1 MNIESPL
8 LAHPLLVESLRP
20 EVTIIVGILLLI
32 IVPNLGNATFRI
44 PMTQFRIPV
53 FLGGERFR
61 ATSDPLIPGV
71 ISMFTLL
78 LAMASSLMTFVE
90 GAALSTVC
98 ISANGAIQQG
108 CAGSSDY
115 ILRSDAFSRI
125 FTSIFNFALLV
136 GTAAMI
142 NRMPAK
148 ADAKA
153 PHPDSSDSFKARAI
167 RVLLNNRRQGDFHL
181 LVLFVALGM
190 SIVAL
195 STNLFLLFVGLELA
209 SLAIYVL
216 VAFMKEENT
225 SGEAATKYF
234 LTGSV
239 ASAIT
244 LYGMSLLYIWS
255 GSATDYASATL
266 NLTGPQGL
274 AATWAGMET
283 LDPLAAIG
291 FGMLLVGFGFK
302 VSAVPFHFAAPD
314 AYSGTSSP
322 MASIL
327 ATASKA
333 MGFAALLRVLVV
345 MTGPEF
351 GSAAFWLPLL
361 GILSV
366 ITMTWGNLAALSTQ
380 NPKRMLA
387 YSSVAHA
394 GYLLAALAAL
404 GSGLASESVNELL
417 ITAVVFH
424 LLVLAFFK
432 SGAFLVL
439 TMTEIRDDSSSME
452 SLYGLGRRDPIIAVA
467 MFVFML
473 ALAGVPPLSGFLSK
487 FLVIDGII
495 SASTGSGSISATG
508 AIAWL
513 SSVHWIFWLAI
524 SMALN
529 SALSLFYY
537 LRIGQVMFFEKS
549 KSILPLPDAPMIRIT
564 VILCLILTVIAGI
577 GPFSQTLVDMATMA
591 AQHLLKV

>member
-1 MNIESPL
+1 MIESPL
-8 LAHPLLVESLRP
+8 LSHPLLVESLRP
-20 EVTIIVGILLLI
+20 EVTLIVGILLLI
-32 IVPNLGNATFRI
+32 IVPNLGKATARI
-44 PMTQFRIPV
+44 PMTQIRIPV
-53 FLGGERFR
+53 LLGGERFR

-90 GAALSTVC
+90 GTALSTVC
-98 ISANGAIQQG
+98 ISANGALQQG
-108 CAGSSDY
+108 CTGSDY
-115 ILRSDAFSRI
+115 ILRADAFSRM
-125 FTSIFNFALLV
+125 FTSIFSFALLV

-142 NRMPAK
+142 NRMPAN
-148 ADAKA
+148 ADARA
-153 PHPDSSDSFKARAI
+153 PHPDSSDSMRARAI
-167 RVLLNNRRQGDFHL
+167 RRLLNNRRQGDFHL
-181 LVLFVALGM
+181 LILFAALGM

-195 STNLFLLFVGLELA
+195 STHLFLLFIGLELA

-216 VAFMKEENT
+216 VAFMKEERT

-239 ASAIT
+239 SSAVT

-255 GSATDYASATL
+255 GSTFDYASATL
-266 NLTGPQGL
+266 SLTGPQGL
-274 AATWAGMET
+274 AASWAAMDT
-283 LDPLAAIG
+283 LEPLAAIG

-333 MGFAALLRVLVV
+333 MGFAALLRILVV
-345 MTGPEF
+345 MAGPEA
-351 GSAAFWLPLL
+351 GSPAFWLPLFGL
-361 GILSV
+361 LSV
-366 ITMTWGNLAALSTQ
+366 VTMTWGNLAALSTE

-394 GYLLAALAAL
+394 GYLLAAIAAI
-404 GSGLASESVNELL
+404 GSGMADESTNQIL
-417 ITAVVFH
+417 ITAVIFH

-439 TMTEIRDDSSSME
+439 TMTEIKGDSSSME
-452 SLYGLGRRDPIIAVA
+452 SLHGLGRRDPIIAVA

-495 SASTGSGSISATG
+495 SASTGSGSMTATG
-508 AIAWL
+508 AIDWL
-513 SSVHWIFWLAI
+513 QSVHWVFWLAI

-537 LRIGQVMFFEKS
+537 LRIGQVMFFEKA

-564 VILCLILTVIAGI
+564 VILCLILTLISGL

>member
-1 MNIESPL
+1 
-8 LAHPLLVESLRP
+8 
-20 EVTIIVGILLLI
+20 
-32 IVPNLGNATFRI
+32 
-44 PMTQFRIPV
+44 
-53 FLGGERFR
+53 
-61 ATSDPLIPGV
+61 
-71 ISMFTLL
+71 
-78 LAMASSLMTFVE
+78 
-90 GAALSTVC
+90 
-98 ISANGAIQQG
+98 
-108 CAGSSDY
+108 
-115 ILRSDAFSRI
+115 
-125 FTSIFNFALLV
+125 
-136 GTAAMI
+136 
-142 NRMPAK
+142 
-148 ADAKA
+148 
-153 PHPDSSDSFKARAI
+153 
-167 RVLLNNRRQGDFHL
+167 
-181 LVLFVALGM
+181 
-190 SIVAL
+190 
-195 STNLFLLFVGLELA
+195 ELA

-216 VAFMKEENT
+216 VAFMKEERT

-239 ASAIT
+239 SSAVT

-255 GSATDYASATL
+255 GSTFDYASATL
-266 NLTGPQGL
+266 SLTGPQGL
-274 AATWAGMET
+274 AASWAAMDT
-283 LDPLAAIG
+283 LEPLAAIG

-333 MGFAALLRVLVV
+333 MGFAALLRILVV
-345 MTGPEF
+345 MAGPEA
-351 GSAAFWLPLL
+351 GSPAFWLPLFGL
-361 GILSV
+361 LSV
-366 ITMTWGNLAALSTQ
+366 VTMTWGNLAALSTE

-394 GYLLAALAAL
+394 GYLLAAIAAI
-404 GSGLASESVNELL
+404 GSGMADESTNQIL
-417 ITAVVFH
+417 ITAVIFH

-439 TMTEIRDDSSSME
+439 TMTEIKGDSSSME
-452 SLYGLGRRDPIIAVA
+452 SLHGLGRRDPIIAVA

-495 SASTGSGSISATG
+495 SASTGSGSMTATG
-508 AIAWL
+508 AIDWL
-513 SSVHWIFWLAI
+513 QSVHWVFWLAI

-537 LRIGQVMFFEKS
+537 LRIGQVMFFEKA

-564 VILCLILTVIAGI
+564 VILCLILTLISGL

>member
-1 MNIESPL
+1 MIESPL
-8 LAHPLLVESLRP
+8 LSHPLLVESLRP
-20 EVTIIVGILLLI
+20 EVTLIVGILLLI
-32 IVPNLGNATFRI
+32 IVPNLGKATARI
-44 PMTQFRIPV
+44 PMTQIRIPV
-53 FLGGERFR
+53 LLGGERFR

-90 GAALSTVC
+90 GTALSTVC
-98 ISANGAIQQG
+98 ISANGALQQG
-108 CAGSSDY
+108 CTGSDY
-115 ILRSDAFSRI
+115 ILRADAFSRM
-125 FTSIFNFALLV
+125 FTSIFSFALLV

-142 NRMPAK
+142 NRMPAN
-148 ADAKA
+148 ADARA
-153 PHPDSSDSFKARAI
+153 PHPDSSDTMRARAI
-167 RVLLNNRRQGDFHL
+167 RRLLNNRRQGDFHL
-181 LVLFVALGM
+181 LILFAALGM

-195 STNLFLLFVGLELA
+195 STHLFLLFIGLELA

-216 VAFMKEENT
+216 VAFMKEERT

-239 ASAIT
+239 SSAVT

-255 GSATDYASATL
+255 GSTFDYASATL
-266 NLTGPQGL
+266 SLTGPQGL
-274 AATWAGMET
+274 AASWAAMDT
-283 LDPLAAIG
+283 LEPLAAIG

-333 MGFAALLRVLVV
+333 MGFAALLRILVV
-345 MTGPEF
+345 MAGPEA
-351 GSAAFWLPLL
+351 GSPAFWLPLFGL
-361 GILSV
+361 LSV
-366 ITMTWGNLAALSTQ
+366 VTMTWGNLAALSTE

-394 GYLLAALAAL
+394 GYLLAAIAAI
-404 GSGLASESVNELL
+404 GSGMADESTNQIL
-417 ITAVVFH
+417 ITAVIFH

-439 TMTEIRDDSSSME
+439 TMTEIKGDSSSME
-452 SLYGLGRRDPIIAVA
+452 SLHGLGRRDPIIAVA

-495 SASTGSGSISATG
+495 SASTGSGSMTATG
-508 AIAWL
+508 AIDWL
-513 SSVHWIFWLAI
+513 QSVHWVFWLAI

-537 LRIGQVMFFEKS
+537 LRIGQVMFFEKA

-564 VILCLILTVIAGI
+564 VILCLILTIISGL

>member
-1 MNIESPL
+1 MIESPL
-8 LAHPLLVESLRP
+8 LSHPLLVESLRP
-20 EVTIIVGILLLI
+20 EVTLIVGILLLI
-32 IVPNLGNATFRI
+32 IVPNLGKATARI
-44 PMTQFRIPV
+44 PMTQIRIPV
-53 FLGGERFR
+53 LLGGERFR

-90 GAALSTVC
+90 GTALSTVC
-98 ISANGAIQQG
+98 ISANGALQQG
-108 CAGSSDY
+108 CTGSDY
-115 ILRSDAFSRI
+115 ILRADAFSRM
-125 FTSIFNFALLV
+125 FTSIFSFALLV

-148 ADAKA
+148 VDARA
-153 PHPDSSDSFKARAI
+153 PHPDSSDSMRARAI
-167 RVLLNNRRQGDFHL
+167 RTLLNNRRQGDFHL
-181 LVLFVALGM
+181 LILFVALGM
-190 SIVAL
+190 NIVAL
-195 STNLFLLFVGLELA
+195 STHLFLLFIGLELA

-216 VAFMKEENT
+216 VAFMKEETT

-239 ASAIT
+239 ASAVT

-255 GSATDYASATL
+255 GSTSDYASATL

-274 AATWAGMET
+274 AATWAAMDALE
-283 LDPLAAIG
+283 PLAAIG

-333 MGFAALLRVLVV
+333 MGFAALLRILVV
-345 MTGPEF
+345 MAGPEA
-351 GSAAFWLPLL
+351 GSPAFWLPLFGL
-361 GILSV
+361 LSV
-366 ITMTWGNLAALSTQ
+366 VTMTWGNLAALSTE

-394 GYLLAALAAL
+394 GYLLAALAAI
-404 GSGLASESVNELL
+404 GSGMADESTNQLL

-439 TMTEIRDDSSSME
+439 TMTEIKGDSSSME
-452 SLYGLGRRDPIIAVA
+452 SLHGLGRRDPIIAVA

-495 SASTGSGSISATG
+495 SASTASGSMTAAG
-508 AIAWL
+508 AIDWL
-513 SSVHWIFWLAI
+513 QSVHWVFWLAV

-537 LRIGQVMFFEKS
+537 LRIGQVMFFEKA

-564 VILCLILTVIAGI
+564 VILCLILTIISGL